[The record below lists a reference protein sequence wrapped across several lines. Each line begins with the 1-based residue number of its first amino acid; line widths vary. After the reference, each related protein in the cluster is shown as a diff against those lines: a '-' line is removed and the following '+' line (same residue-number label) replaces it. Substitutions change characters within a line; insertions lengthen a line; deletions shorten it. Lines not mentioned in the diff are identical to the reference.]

1 MPGLI
6 VTARQTYYPI
16 ELSNSEL
23 LSHFNTIKEYNEDIT
38 IDCTRQ
44 FKKFHPDVK
53 LIDQQPEMVP
63 QLTRQSMISFL
74 YKISILS
81 RVTNGIFYH
90 ATRLYDRYCSKRIIL
105 RDQAKLVLASCL
117 WLAAK
122 TYGGCNHVINNYVIP
137 TGGRFYGP
145 NPRARIPRLSELVHY
160 CNNENNIN
168 DTRNSNLGKNNHFDE
183 SMFCQME
190 LHILETLN
198 WNVYEPMINDL
209 ILNVDENCLI
219 QYELYQS
226 QLQNRNRCTNNPNTN
241 ITAAT
246 GNNTTITTNQKN
258 EENKRHSHDSTDT
271 DATVDDI
278 DDLLNEDKELI
289 LKIELINLKRFL
301 IDLSCWQYDLLKYD
315 IEDIVSVIFK
325 LINTFGGH
333 DVSPLLSLTTASKT
347 TTDITLS
354 PFMGM
359 SSPSNSKSTIHDNI
373 QTIFIN
379 SLINVPQT
387 LLLVYKDKLGIIP
400 FIFKVKEYYTSLQMM
415 NIMDVTRNRFPSTQY
430 FDSYNSNNNHFTDTS
445 SIESSPSLSVR
456 TPSKQQFNISTGSTN
471 SITVSASNNYV
482 NTTNINNA
490 ITNTVSSI
498 SSNIHNSGDKTE
510 SSIFSSHHYPYVN
523 GSTSF
528 TTDTASPI
536 TPQLFT
542 FPVNK
547 NDTNDKENDVV
558 LTNKI
563 VSLSHANSSSSKFH
577 HNNHDIFK
585 KESTILG
592 TTTTSQQNSLNNHVQ

>member
-1 MPGLI
+1 MPGFI
-6 VTARQTYYPI
+6 VTAKQTYYPI

-38 IDCTRQ
+38 FDCISH
-44 FKKFHPDVK
+44 FKKFRPDVK
-53 LIDQQPEMVP
+53 LIDQQPEMIP
-63 QLTRQSMISFL
+63 QLTRQSMITFL

-81 RVTNGIFYH
+81 KVTNGIFYH
-90 ATRLYDRYCSKRIIL
+90 ATRLYDRYCSKRIVL

-160 CNNENNIN
+160 CNNEKNTN
-168 DTRNSNLGKNNHFDE
+168 DTNSNNLGNNNNLFDE

-190 LHILETLN
+190 LHILDTLN

-219 QYELYQS
+219 QYELYKS
-226 QLQNRNRCTNNPNTN
+226 QLENRSRCTNNSTIN
-241 ITAAT
+241 ITASAAGAAT
-246 GNNTTITTNQKN
+246 TSQKN
-258 EENKRHSHDSTDT
+258 YENKRHSHDSTDT

-278 DDLLNEDKELI
+278 DDLINEDKELV

-325 LINTFGGH
+325 LINMFGGH
-333 DVSPLLSLTTASKT
+333 DVSPLLSLTTT
-347 TTDITLS
+347 TTDMTLS
-354 PFMGM
+354 PCMAM
-359 SSPSNSKSTIHDNI
+359 SSPSNFKSTINDNI

-379 SLINVPQT
+379 SLINVPQA
-387 LLLVYKDKLGIIP
+387 LLLVYKDKSGIIP
-400 FIFKVKEYYTSLQMM
+400 FIFKVKEYYTNLQRM
-415 NIMDVTRNRFPSTQY
+415 NIMDVARNRFPSTQY
-430 FDSYNSNNNHFTDTS
+430 FDSYNNNNSNNNNNNFTDTS
-445 SIESSPSLSVR
+445 SIESSPSLSVT
-456 TPSKQQFNISTGSTN
+456 TPSKQQLNISNSSSN
-471 SITVSASNNYV
+471 SITVSSSNKY
-482 NTTNINNA
+482 INNST

-498 SSNIHNSGDKTE
+498 NSNIHSSGDKTE
-510 SSIFSSHHYPYVN
+510 GSIFSNHHYPYVN

-528 TTDTASPI
+528 SASTVSPI

-542 FPVNK
+542 FPISK
-547 NDTNDKENDVV
+547 NDTNDKENDSIIPLPHVISS
-558 LTNKI
+558 NPK
-563 VSLSHANSSSSKFH
+563 SHSNSQ
-577 HNNHDIFK
+577 DVFK
-585 KESTILG
+585 KESSMLRF
-592 TTTTSQQNSLNNHVQ
+592 TTESQQNSLNNHIR